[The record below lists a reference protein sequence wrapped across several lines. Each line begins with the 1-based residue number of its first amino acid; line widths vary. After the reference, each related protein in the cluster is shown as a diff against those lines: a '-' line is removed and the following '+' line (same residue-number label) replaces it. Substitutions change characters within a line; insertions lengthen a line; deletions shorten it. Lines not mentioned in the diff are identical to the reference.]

1 MRQVFFSDGTL
12 TGTAGAG
19 ADSFSDLL
27 SSDVGFWN
35 LDAATGG
42 AWFTTALHTTG
53 SINPQYFQVAQGFA
67 TNNPIA
73 SPIISAQNVVR
84 ITAAGY
90 AQSQLHTVR
99 ITPASTDTD
108 DNISLRVVVRNT
120 PTDYVSYVNNE
131 VTIADLSGSGFQFPL
146 GQFNTTNHKLMN
158 LAVSPGSTQ
167 AIVVDN
173 IVTAIANN
181 NTFNSM
187 FTTTDNGNTV
197 DIEARH
203 AGVIFEVIL
212 VNEEDETEASGV
224 VQQAWDPGVGNDWQ
238 ARGDE
243 LKAREYAG
251 NFNRMYFPQ
260 TYADFVTDN
269 STWKRYEVI
278 YRVDGD
284 RDVVKGSQFGSAIIY
299 EDNAA
304 DTVNTVLNGGTTPTA
319 GVTTKYIF

>member
-1 MRQVFFSDGTL
+1 
-12 TGTAGAG
+12 
-19 ADSFSDLL
+19 
-27 SSDVGFWN
+27 
-35 LDAATGG
+35 
-42 AWFTTALHTTG
+42 
-53 SINPQYFQVAQGFA
+53 
-67 TNNPIA
+67 
-73 SPIISAQNVVR
+73 
-84 ITAAGY
+84 
-90 AQSQLHTVR
+90 
-99 ITPASTDTD
+99 
-108 DNISLRVVVRNT
+108 
-120 PTDYVSYVNNE
+120 
-131 VTIADLSGSGFQFPL
+131 
-146 GQFNTTNHKLMN
+146 
-158 LAVSPGSTQ
+158 
-167 AIVVDN
+167 
-173 IVTAIANN
+173 
-181 NTFNSM
+181 M

-197 DIEARH
+197 DITARH

-278 YRVDGD
+278 YRIDGD

-304 DTVNTVLNGGTTPTA
+304 DTVKAVLNGGTTPTA
-319 GVTTKYIF
+319 GLTTKYIF